1 MRMNRIRERHLSRNG
16 VVRDCSI
23 ISSILQIDRSAKE
36 KLSEAEDRKNR
47 IIADAKAEEERIIG
61 DRVKNAD
68 ETLRKLEE
76 EEKRKAD
83 EKLSAINAE
92 GEKELERL
100 EKVYEARHNE
110 WEEQIFRTVTGG

>member
-1 MRMNRIRERHLSRNG
+1 MNRIRERHLSRKG
-16 VVRDCSI
+16 VYMDSSI
-23 ISSILQIDRSAKE
+23 ISSILEIDRSAKE
-36 KLSEAEDRKNR
+36 KLAEAEDRKNR